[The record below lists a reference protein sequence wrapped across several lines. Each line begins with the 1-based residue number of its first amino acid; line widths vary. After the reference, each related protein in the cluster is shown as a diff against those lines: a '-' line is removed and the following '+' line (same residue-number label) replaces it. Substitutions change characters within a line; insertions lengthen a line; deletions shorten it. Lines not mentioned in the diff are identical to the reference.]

1 MTDIRK
7 GRFSSQGHGRIS
19 GALNDFYSLADGKG
33 NEHMLVRILYSM
45 RSVILVISFQSAII
59 AGLLSLLYGM
69 FRLLPFLLVLLA
81 FVMLHAESNL
91 LNDYFGFRRGHDTP
105 DSPRRRYTLHPL
117 ADNILSN
124 GQMLI
129 LIAGLGAVLLAI
141 ASYFILLLG
150 AGAFLLVTFGSV
162 ALLSY
167 DAFPVTLKSIGLGEL
182 ASFVV
187 WGPLMIGGGFYVITG
202 TETYG
207 ALLASIPYGLGVMSI
222 LVGKHLDQEAFDRNI
237 GQRTLPVLIGSSV
250 TRYLLIAILVLMYAI
265 PVFSVFIGLLPLA
278 SLVILL
284 NWGRL
289 SGAVRRIRKERPDT
303 PPDGYIG
310 WPLWYHRACLRHE
323 KYFGWLFISGL
334 LLALLM
340 TAVHIPSFIH

>member
-1 MTDIRK
+1 LTGIRK
-7 GRFSSQGHGRIS
+7 GNLSTQGHSRIS
-19 GALNDFYSLADGKG
+19 SALNDFYSRSDGRE
-33 NEHMLVRILYSM
+33 NEHKLISVLYSM
-45 RSVILVISFQSAII
+45 RSVILVISLQSAII
-59 AGLLSLLYGM
+59 AGLLSLLYGK
-69 FRLLPFLLVLLA
+69 FRLVPFLLVLLA

-117 ADNILSN
+117 ADNILSD
-124 GQMLI
+124 GQMLS
-129 LIAGLGAVLLAI
+129 LISVLGAILLAV

-150 AGAFLLVTFGSV
+150 TGALLLVTFGSV

-167 DAFPVTLKSIGLGEL
+167 DAFPVTLKSVGLGEF
-182 ASFVV
+182 ASFLV

-222 LVGKHLDQEAFDRNI
+222 LVGKHLDQESFDRNI
-237 GQRTLPVLIGSSV
+237 GQRTLPVLIGNGG
-250 TRYLLIAILVLMYAI
+250 TRYLLLTILVLMYAV
-265 PVFSVFIGLLPLA
+265 PLLSVAISVLPLT

-284 NWGRL
+284 NWNNL
-289 SGAVRRIRKERPDT
+289 DGAVRRVRTERPGT

-323 KYFGWLFISGL
+323 KYFGWLFIAGL
-334 LLALLM
+334 LLAVIM
-340 TAVHIPSFIH
+340 IAVHILPFMH